1 MRAIA
6 APMPLEPPG
15 EHGNAHARTVSSL
28 GTMTCMDRRE
38 RERIYGQWGGKP
50 GSTTIRATALLGDA
64 VARDLEGSPL
74 RRPAERY
81 RARNFRPTAESYIA
95 SLGGPLPY
103 MRRLRA
109 DRGGDRRAR
118 APAGRGAG
126 RAGWSSPAATDEFA
140 ARWERLARRWRF
152 DAVNE
157 LIERHN
163 RFYPAEARLPM
174 DPTTRDYALVNGRP
188 YRLEPLD
195 AAWILER
202 FPASVELAA

>member
-1 MRAIA
+1 MAC
-6 APMPLEPPG
+6 
-15 EHGNAHARTVSSL
+15 V
-28 GTMTCMDRRE
+28 DRRE
-38 RERIYGQWGGKP
+38 RERIYGQWGGSRIDDDP
-50 GSTTIRATALLGDA
+50 RDRAVGDA

-74 RRPAERY
+74 VGRPVRY

-103 MRRLRA
+103 MRRLRQIA
-109 DRGGDRRAR
+109 EETAEHERQLAEAR
-118 APAGRGAG
+118 AEL
-126 RAGWSSPAATDEFA
+126 AAERHDDFA
-140 ARWERLARRWRF
+140 ERWERLARRWRF

-157 LIERHN
+157 LIDRHN

-174 DPTTRDYALVNGRP
+174 DPKTRDYALVNGRP

-202 FPASVELAA
+202 FPARLEIAA

>member
-1 MRAIA
+1 
-6 APMPLEPPG
+6 
-15 EHGNAHARTVSSL
+15 
-28 GTMTCMDRRE
+28 MTCVDKRE
-38 RERIYGQWGGKP
+38 RERILGQWGGARVDDDP
-50 GSTTIRATALLGDA
+50 RDRAFGDA

-74 RRPAERY
+74 VGRPQRF

-103 MRRLRA
+103 MRRLRQIA
-109 DRGGDRRAR
+109 EETAEHERQLAEAR
-118 APAGRGAG
+118 AALAEEGA
-126 RAGWSSPAATDEFA
+126 DDFA
-140 ARWERLARRWRF
+140 ERWERLARRWRF

-174 DPTTRDYALVNGRP
+174 DPVTRDYALVNGRP

-202 FPASVELAA
+202 FPAELDLAA